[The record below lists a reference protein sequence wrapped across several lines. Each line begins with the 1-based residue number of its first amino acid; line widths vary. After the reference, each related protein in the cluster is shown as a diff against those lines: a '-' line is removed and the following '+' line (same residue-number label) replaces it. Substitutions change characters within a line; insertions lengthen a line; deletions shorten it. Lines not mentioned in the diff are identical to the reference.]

1 MATEDALPTL
11 PQRPEVAR
19 ELTDH
24 SLDEKLDE
32 KHDGSIKK
40 EAFDPETFDSVPD
53 RERVVTTGRD
63 VSHYVVDLRDDGD
76 PALTFRSLVLGTV
89 IAGLGAA
96 LCQIYIFKPV
106 TVSVSSVF
114 LLLLIYS
121 IGNAWAAFLPKRSL
135 VKGTRFERLGG
146 VIDFINPGP
155 FRIKEH
161 VVATLV
167 ASTAAGGATS
177 VNNFAV
183 QRLYYD
189 TNVGALTAIFATFS
203 TLCFGMGLVGILR
216 PLTVYPSEMVYWQS
230 LPQVTVF
237 QALHFNQHDNTK
249 RVRLFWIGFAVMFAY
264 EVIPAYIFPLL
275 NSVSIFCLSSQHAS
289 TATRNIFTNI
299 FGGGNANEGLGL
311 LNFSFDWQYLGS
323 HYMALP
329 LTQQANAWIGY
340 ALCYIII
347 AAIYYSNA
355 WDSKNYKMLSTSIF
369 NSNGT
374 VYNQAA
380 VFGSNGVLNETA
392 LEEFGLPAMTGSN
405 AWSNFAQNLGIGALI
420 AHVTLFWSGD
430 MVDAIRSFRAD
441 NKKQNDDP
449 HFIAMQKYKEA
460 PWYWYFA
467 LLVLAFVA
475 GLIVCIKGE
484 TSLPWWS
491 FIVSLAVGAFI
502 TPFSTIL
509 YGRMGT
515 GIATNNLMKMIP
527 GALNPGKP
535 VANLYF
541 SMWSHDV
548 VATSIGLAADL
559 KTGQYTKVPPRVMF
573 LTQLWGCILGAIV
586 NYVVM
591 VSIVDSQREVLL
603 DASGTNVWSGQTIQ
617 SLNSQ
622 AVTWSLAHQLY
633 SHSGPYVIVPLG
645 LAIGLFPPI
654 VQWLLSKRWPVIKGV
669 KVESVILP
677 IIFNYAQTM
686 SKGITSYVS
695 TGICIGLVSQLWLRQ
710 YHPVW
715 YRKYNFILGG
725 AFDGGAQV
733 MIFILSFAVFGASGT
748 ERPFPTW
755 AGNPAQGNIDYCNGN
770 GVLSAKK

>member
-40 EAFDPETFDSVPD
+40 EAFDPETFDSVSD

-203 TLCFGMGLVGILR
+203 TLCFG
-216 PLTVYPSEMVYWQS
+216 

-237 QALHFNQHDNTK
+237 QGMSNLQSQSPTMTRSPALHFNRHDNTK

-502 TPFSTIL
+502 TVS
-509 YGRMGT
+509 
-515 GIATNNLMKMIP
+515 TNNLMKMIP

-654 VQWLLSKRWPVIKGV
+654 FQWLLSKRWPVIKGV

-755 AGNPAQGNIDYCNGN
+755 AGNPAKGNIDYCNGN